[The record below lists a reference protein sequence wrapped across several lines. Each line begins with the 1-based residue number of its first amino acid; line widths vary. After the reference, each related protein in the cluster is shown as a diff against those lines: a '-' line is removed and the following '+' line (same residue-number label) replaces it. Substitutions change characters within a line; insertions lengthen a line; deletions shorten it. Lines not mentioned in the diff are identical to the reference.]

1 MSPAPA
7 RTSSEAIVAAARSIL
22 EEDGLDAVTMASVA
36 SRVGVRP
43 PSLYKHVRDREE
55 LLVAMVGEAADDLR
69 AVLATALERG
79 PDDPRLRVTAVAD
92 AYRAFARRSP
102 RAVAL
107 LFTDFGPDLAMPQ
120 ARLAEAVR
128 PVVELAGA
136 IVGERDA
143 LPAARVLTA
152 FVHGFTSMESAG
164 AFRMGGDIDEAYR
177 FGVAAIVRGLGEL
190 RPSRGH

>member
-1 MSPAPA
+1 
-7 RTSSEAIVAAARSIL
+7 
-22 EEDGLDAVTMASVA
+22 MAGPTTPDCGS
-36 SRVGVRP
+36 P
-43 PSLYKHVRDREE
+43 PSPMPIGH
-55 LLVAMVGEAADDLR
+55 
-69 AVLATALERG
+69 
-79 PDDPRLRVTAVAD
+79 
-92 AYRAFARRSP
+92 FARRSP

-177 FGVAAIVRGLGEL
+177 LGIDALVRGLAT
-190 RPSRGH
+190 RNASAAT